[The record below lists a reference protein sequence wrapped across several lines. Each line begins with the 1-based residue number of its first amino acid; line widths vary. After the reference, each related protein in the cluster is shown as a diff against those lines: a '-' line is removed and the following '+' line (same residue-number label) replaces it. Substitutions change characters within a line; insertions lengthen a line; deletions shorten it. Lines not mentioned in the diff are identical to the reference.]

1 MIELYAK
8 GTTDFTKHGIA
19 LAADQAAV
27 TYQDNGRF
35 DMDMTMPYNEQITI
49 DYGMILRCPVPKQVI
64 GEITLGTVSYW
75 EISEGLTDVPL
86 YSKIPTLRKISY
98 GQWQYSEASS
108 TQALYSPGAK
118 VTYLGNNYQCTAYDP
133 TSPLVQVPPPSNT
146 GWWTPIP
153 NTTGDA
159 GKVENTLNAGD
170 TIVKTGDFN
179 DQYMK
184 AADTAGHEGF
194 IEISKCTDMSETE
207 TRTVPEQT
215 IEKQSFTITE
225 ITKSSDGKRITLHA
239 EHISYQLGRVMLG
252 DCNISRATPATALM
266 FIRGAMQE
274 DYPGTIETNLTEEL
288 ITGDYSWKN
297 AQAAILDPKSG
308 LLQAT
313 NGRII
318 RNDLDVYIIADENTD
333 PVYRITYGTNMK
345 AVKWDGNI
353 AELVTRVYPI
363 AQTEDGNTLL
373 LPEKYIDS
381 VRTVPYVRPESL
393 NTGLKVG
400 QKEKQEDGSEIE
412 LDEDTV
418 LARMRE
424 AANNRFTIDECDKA
438 VVTLDIDWQHLPDT
452 AEYRQYAGLA
462 NAAPGEWVLVKN
474 TPLGIDTTIQ
484 MTGYTFDP
492 ILERYTKGTFGKKK
506 TTPTVAGYSI
516 QSGAV
521 GSRALGVGAVSGQN
535 IQANAITAREIEANS
550 ITADRI
556 ASRSITTEILAANA
570 VTADEINAG
579 SVTAAKI
586 AAGAITAVHISA
598 GAIEAEAIGAGV
610 IQAGH
615 IASEAITTQKI
626 AAGAVEASKIA
637 ALAITTE
644 KLAAGAVTADKIG
657 AGSITAGKIST
668 DDLAAIQATLQIAN
682 IASATIASADINY
695 AQVKDLNAQSAY
707 FGQAVIQEGL
717 ANKLY
722 IPRLAANYAQIVNAT
737 ISDLVIQATDDNFYK
752 LDVGLDGNVSATRI
766 TPSQQ
771 EIEDGHT
778 ADGRTIYMGTDIIA
792 QDLNTMNIYASHALM
807 DEITANIIN
816 VDKLMAREGVINW
829 LQVQDLS
836 SNTYIQST
844 VGNWA
849 SQSTITQT
857 INGINTRI
865 SSLGYGTFFYST
877 TPPDPSG
884 VVVGDVWVEP
894 IEDNTWDDISQ
905 YTWDELGGMTW
916 EQVAGQYRMYVWTGT
931 EWKLLFDNMIVSQLQ
946 TQINQNAYAITL
958 KANQSAV
965 DVLSGEVSDFAATL
979 EVQAQAIT
987 AAVSAVNAK
996 TANYVQLTDPQ
1007 LDSGVTLSRGDTW
1020 TRSVG
1025 NNWNSVGE
1033 YTWDELADLTWDEI
1047 AGAAVY
1053 VWDGSAW
1060 IQTDS
1065 YGAIVNNRT
1074 QIEET
1079 ALEITLLAEEQL
1091 TMGDQVSRNT
1101 AQISITATQ
1110 ITQEVQRAT
1119 NAENGKIDKT
1129 AQYQTADSIV
1139 TEAVSQA
1146 ASSAR
1151 GLYLAKTST
1160 YQTAESIV
1168 TEAVRQSYNAAE
1180 GSYLKKTSTYQ
1191 TAESIV
1197 SAAQSYTNGQL
1208 TSYSTTTQT
1217 STMISQYVTDNAY
1230 RIQSGIAIEAAGVT
1244 ISGGKYVN
1252 IQSTGTFSVT
1262 AATFGIRSASN
1273 ETYAIW
1279 AGNGTAAQAPF
1290 RVKPDGTV
1298 YLTKLIAVGENGTET
1313 EVNLRIAGLWKLNYN
1328 TVKSF
1333 TTDSQGYCSGMSFS
1347 NGASVN
1353 FKSALSGYGE
1363 GWDAAYAMMDFSGSG
1378 RYLTVKY
1385 PSSQVDTQTY
1395 QDFYLSVDNAYA
1407 YIIAP
1412 GGAIASIEN
1421 PAYGNAWTNA
1431 YNSFA
1436 NSMSGS
1442 TLTITVPSS
1451 APDTTRDITY
1461 SVAGLTPYSRA
1472 GQIAYQYSG
1481 GSLVSFTIPADCK
1494 TGNPYITRN

>member
-35 DMDMTMPYNEQITI
+35 DMDMTMPFNEKISI

-64 GEITLGTVSYW
+64 PEITLGTVSYW
-75 EISEGLTDVPL
+75 QVNDGLTDVPL
-86 YSKIPTLRKISY
+86 YKSIPVSVKVAY
-98 GQWQYSEASS
+98 GQWTLTVYYAAGDRVSYCGKNYEATSSHYSQNDNA
-108 TQALYSPGAK
+108 PGAGPWRQISGTK
-118 VTYLGNNYQCTAYDP
+118 
-133 TSPLVQVPPPSNT
+133 
-146 GWWTPIP
+146 
-153 NTTGDA
+153 TTGGERAATLA
-159 GKVENTLNAGD
+159 GGD
-170 TIVKTGDFN
+170 TITKTGDFN
-179 DQYMK
+179 AQYMK
-184 AADTAGHEGF
+184 AADASGHEGF
-194 IEISKCTDMSETE
+194 IEISKCTDMSVTD

-215 IEKQSFTITE
+215 IKTQSFTITE
-225 ITKSSDGKRITLHA
+225 ITKSSDGKRISLHA

-274 DYPGTIETNLTEEL
+274 EYPGEIETNLTEEDAL
-288 ITGDYSWKN
+288 VTGDYSWKN
-297 AQAAILDPKSG
+297 AQAAILDPKAG
-308 LLQAT
+308 ILQAT
-313 NGRII
+313 NGRIV
-318 RNDLDVYIIADENTD
+318 RNDLDVYIISEGSTD

-353 AELVTRVYPI
+353 AELVTRIYPI
-363 AQTEDGNTLL
+363 AQTADGNTLL

-381 VRTVPYVRPESL
+381 VRTVPYIRPEALS
-393 NTGLKVG
+393 TGLKVG
-400 QKEKQEDGSEIE
+400 AKEKQEDGSEIE

-418 LARMRE
+418 IARMRE
-424 AANNRFTIDECDKA
+424 AANNRFSIDECDKA
-438 VVTLDIDWQHLPDT
+438 VITLEIDWQHLPDT

-474 TPLGIDTTIQ
+474 GPLGIDMTIQ

-492 ILERYTKGTFGKKK
+492 LLMRYMKGSFGKKK
-506 TTPTVAGYSI
+506 TAPTVAGYSI
-516 QSGAV
+516 ASGAV
-521 GSRALGVGAVSGQN
+521 GSRALGRGAVGGQN
-535 IQANAITAREIEANS
+535 LQAESITAREIEANS

-556 ASRSITTEILAANA
+556 ASRSITTELLAANA

-637 ALAITTE
+637 ALAITTD

-682 IASATIASADINY
+682 IANAQIASADIGY

-707 FGQAVIQEGL
+707 FGQAVIQAGL

-722 IPRLAANYAQIVNAT
+722 VPRLAVGYAQMIGAT
-737 ISDLVIQATDDNFYK
+737 VGDLVIQASNGNFYAI
-752 LDVGLDGNVSATRI
+752 DVDLDGNVTATQR
-766 TPSQQ
+766 TVTQS
-771 EIEDGHT
+771 EIESGHT
-778 ADGRTIYMGTDIIA
+778 SDGRQLVLDTDILA
-792 QDLNTMNIYASHALM
+792 ENLNTNNLTASHALM
-807 DEITANIIN
+807 YSITANIID
-816 VDKLMAREGVINW
+816 VDQLWAREAFINKLM
-829 LQVQDLS
+829 VQDIS

-844 VGNWA
+844 IGNWA

-857 INGINTRI
+857 VNSLSSRI
-865 SSLGYGTFFYST
+865 DQLGYGTIFYSAT
-877 TPPDPSG
+877 EPSHENL
-884 VVVGDVWVEP
+884 VAGDIWIEP
-894 IEDNTWDDISQ
+894 IDDNTWNDIAE
-905 YTWDELGGMTW
+905 YTWEELASWTW
-916 EQVAGQYRMYVWTGT
+916 EQVAGKYRMYVWTG
-931 EWKLLFDNMIVSQLQ
+931 EKFKILYDNMIVGQMQ
-946 TQINQNAYAITL
+946 TEIDQNAYAITL

-1007 LDSGVTLSRGDTW
+1007 LDSGITLNTGDTW

-1025 NNWNSVGE
+1025 NNWNSVGTH
-1033 YTWDELADLTWDEI
+1033 TWNELASLTWDEV

-1053 VWDGSAW
+1053 VWNGSAW
-1060 IQTDS
+1060 IPTDS

-1074 QIEET
+1074 QIEED
-1079 ALEITLLAEEQL
+1079 AKKITLLAEEQL

-1101 AQISITATQ
+1101 AQISLTATQ

-1129 AQYQTADSIV
+1129 TQYQTADSIV

-1146 ASSAR
+1146 ASSAS

-1160 YQTAESIV
+1160 YQTPDSIV

-1230 RIQSGIAIEAAGVT
+1230 KIQSGIAIEAAGVT

-1313 EVNLRIAGLWKLNYN
+1313 EVNLRIAGLWKLNYR
-1328 TVKSF
+1328 TVKSYA
-1333 TTDSQGYCSGMSFS
+1333 TDGQGYCSGMTFS
-1347 NGASVN
+1347 DGASVN
-1353 FKSALSGYGE
+1353 FKSAASVYVE
-1363 GWDAAYAMMDFSGSG
+1363 AARVASSGSYADTWTVEVDLSSDNSMTVALSDT
-1378 RYLTVKY
+1378 YLPLKAVYDEGAGSVAVSGVERQSGNSFSDNKKTVY
-1385 PSSQVDTQTY
+1385 FNVRGLASNGAVGSWTQVSANVTESYNAGWNAASSSQYVIGTCYEITAHSGDWVKVRSLGTGYSQITP
-1395 QDFYLSVDNAYA
+1395 
-1407 YIIAP
+1407 I
-1412 GGAIASIEN
+1412 
-1421 PAYGNAWTNA
+1421 YG
-1431 YNSFA
+1431 
-1436 NSMSGS
+1436 
-1442 TLTITVPSS
+1442 
-1451 APDTTRDITY
+1451 
-1461 SVAGLTPYSRA
+1461 
-1472 GQIAYQYSG
+1472 
-1481 GSLVSFTIPADCK
+1481 
-1494 TGNPYITRN
+1494 